1 MTLETNPR
9 IERYMDTIET
19 YSRLVFAMLE
29 VQATPDYRNA
39 MEAFRYASKRASY
52 STGEELTKSLDR
64 LAVAVSRLVAVVG
77 HEAYVVGQRDIIR
90 HLDLLGA
97 VIPEEAA

>member
-1 MTLETNPR
+1 MTLEKNAQ
-9 IERYMDTIET
+9 IEQYLDTIET
-19 YSRLVFAMLE
+19 YSRLVFAMLD

-39 MEAFRYASKRASY
+39 MEAFRYANKRAAC
-52 STGEELTKSLDR
+52 STGAELTKSLDR

-77 HEAYVVGQRDIIR
+77 HEAYRVAQRDMIR

-97 VIPEEAA
+97 VIPEAVR